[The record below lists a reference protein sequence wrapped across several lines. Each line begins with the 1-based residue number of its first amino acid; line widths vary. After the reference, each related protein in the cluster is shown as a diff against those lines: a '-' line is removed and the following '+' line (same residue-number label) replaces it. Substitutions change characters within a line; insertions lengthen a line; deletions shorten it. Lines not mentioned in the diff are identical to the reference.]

1 MIHIARIKEIDMLS
15 IREINPTDKALDE
28 AERCRTEAR
37 KAVEQNPERH
47 AALKGQP
54 SGWCVVTQKGLWSRT
69 YHNGYGAVQLK
80 DCLDRGH
87 KVLLTVGIVA
97 RPDSPL
103 KADTHLAHI
112 RVTDRGRLSD
122 YKLDLISTRAKLHAT
137 HALIG

>member
-1 MIHIARIKEIDMLS
+1 MLS
-15 IREINPTDKALDE
+15 IREINPTDKALEE
-28 AERCRTEAR
+28 AECCRMEAR
-37 KAVEQNPERH
+37 KAVEQSPERH
-47 AALKGQP
+47 ATLKGQP

-103 KADTHLAHI
+103 KPDSHLAMV
-112 RVTDRGRLSD
+112 RVSDRRRLSD
-122 YKLDLISTRAKLHAT
+122 YELDPLSTRGKLHAV
-137 HALIG
+137 HAL